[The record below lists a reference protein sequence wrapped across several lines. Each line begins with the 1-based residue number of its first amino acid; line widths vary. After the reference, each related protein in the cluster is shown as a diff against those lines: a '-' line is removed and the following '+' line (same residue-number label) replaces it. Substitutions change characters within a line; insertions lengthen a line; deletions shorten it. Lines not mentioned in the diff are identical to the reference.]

1 MKKLLGIAIV
11 SAWLVACNESQ
22 TDNQSIG
29 SPNSSAQENQQPA
42 PTAYTPD
49 NGDVTYRDGKLMVM
63 RNGDWKEADDEVKLQ
78 NGAVVY
84 KDGRVKKDGKEIT
97 LQDGEVVSEEGDVF
111 DRTGNAIES
120 AWTDTK
126 EGVKDAGKEIE
137 KGAKKAGDKVE
148 DAVDD
153 DDNK

>member
-1 MKKLLGIAIV
+1 MKKLFAIALV
-11 SAWLVACNESQ
+11 SAYLVGCD
-22 TDNQSIG
+22 DNQADKSIG
-29 SPNSSAQENQQPA
+29 SPNTTNPENREPA
-42 PTAYTPD
+42 PTAYKPAD
-49 NGDVTYRDGKLMVM
+49 GDVTYRDGKLMVM
-63 RNGDWKEADDEVKLQ
+63 RNGEWKEADDEVKLE

-84 KDGRVKKDGKEIT
+84 KDGRVVKDDKEIT

-111 DRTGNAIES
+111 DRAGNAIES
-120 AWTDTK
+120 AWKDTK
-126 EGVKDAGKEIE
+126 QGVKDAGKEIE